1 MSKWQF
7 TKGLHDLGRGA
18 YAYLQPSGTWGY
30 SNAGLITD
38 GDQSLLV
45 DTLFDERLTAEM
57 LEVMRDATG
66 FGADRI
72 GVVVNT
78 HSNGDHTFGNRLAKN
93 AVIIASE
100 AAAHEMREDGNPQML
115 AAMMKNTDAMGE
127 VGAFF
132 KKIFGA
138 FDFAGVTFR
147 LPDRTFTGEE
157 TLKVGD
163 KQVRLIQVGPAHTA
177 GDVIAFVPANRVVY
191 TGDILFIEGT
201 PIAWAGPVSNWI
213 KACDRILELDAE
225 VVVPGHGPITNKAGV
240 KRMQDYLVYVD
251 KEARKCH
258 AAGMNSWEAAQ
269 NIGLGSFGAWE
280 DPERLAVTVD
290 TIFREINDD
299 HSSRNMLELFGRMAQ
314 LQGRYARDRP
324 SPEMGKGKSLN
335 LK

>member
-30 SNAGLITD
+30 SNAGLIID
-38 GDQSLLV
+38 GDQALLV

-57 LEVMRDATG
+57 LKTMQDGTG

-78 HSNGDHTFGNRLAKN
+78 HSNGDHTFGNRLVKN

-100 AAAHEMREDGNPQML
+100 ATAREMREEGDPKAL
-115 AAMMKNTDAMGE
+115 ATMMQNADAMGE

-147 LPDRTFTGEE
+147 LPDRTFNGEE

-163 KQVRLIQVGPAHTA
+163 KQVQLIQVGPAHTA
-177 GDVIAFVPANRVVY
+177 GDVIAYVPANRVVY
-191 TGDILFIEGT
+191 TGDILFIDGT
-201 PIAWAGPVSNWI
+201 PIAWAGPVSNWV
-213 KACDRILELDAE
+213 KACDTIMALDVEA
-225 VVVPGHGPITNKAGV
+225 VVPGHGPITDKAGV

-251 KEARKCH
+251 AETRKRH

-269 NIGLGSFGAWE
+269 DIALGAFGAWE
-280 DPERLAVTVD
+280 DAGRLAVTVD
-290 TIFREINDD
+290 TIYREIDAATS
-299 HSSRNMLELFGRMAQ
+299 HRNLRDLFGHMVELER
-314 LQGRYARDRP
+314 RYAA
-324 SPEMGKGKSLN
+324 SAA
-335 LK
+335 

>member
-1 MSKWQF
+1 VSKWQF

-30 SNAGLITD
+30 SNAGLIAD

-93 AVIIASE
+93 AVVIASE

-115 AAMMKNTDAMGE
+115 AQLMKNTDAMGE

-163 KQVRLIQVGPAHTA
+163 KQVKLIQVGPAHTA

-213 KACDRILELDAE
+213 KACDRILELDVD
-225 VVVPGHGPITNKAGV
+225 VVVPGHGPITGKVGV

-251 KEARKCH
+251 KETRKCH
-258 AAGMNSWEAAQ
+258 AAGMSSWEAAQ
-269 NIGLGSFGAWE
+269 NIALGSFGAWE

-290 TIFREINDD
+290 TIYREINGD
-299 HSSRNMLELFGRMAQ
+299 HSSRNILELFGRMAQ
-314 LQGRYARDRP
+314 LHSHYART
-324 SPEMGKGKSLN
+324 
-335 LK
+335 

>member
-1 MSKWQF
+1 VSKWQF
-7 TKGLHDLGRGA
+7 TKGLHDLGHGS

-57 LEVMRDATG
+57 LAVMQDATG
-66 FGADRI
+66 FGAERI

-100 AAAHEMREDGNPQML
+100 AAAHEMREDAGPQLL
-115 AAMMKNTDAMGE
+115 AQMMKNTAAMGE

-132 KKIFGA
+132 QKIFGA

-147 LPDRTFTGEE
+147 LPDRTFTGEQ

-163 KQVRLIQVGPAHTA
+163 KQVQLIQVGPAHTA

-213 KACDRILELDAE
+213 KACDRILGLDAD
-225 VVVPGHGPITNKAGV
+225 VVVPGHGPITDKAGV
-240 KRMQDYLVYVD
+240 KRMQDYLIYVD
-251 KEARKCH
+251 QQAHKLHGE
-258 AAGMNSWEAAQ
+258 GMNSWEAAQ
-269 NIGLGSFGAWE
+269 NIALGSFAGWE
-280 DPERLAVTVD
+280 DAERLAVTVD

-299 HSSRNMLELFGRMAQ
+299 RSSRNILDLFGRMAQ
-314 LQGRYARDRP
+314 LQRRQARA
-324 SPEMGKGKSLN
+324 MGTAS
-335 LK
+335 

>member
-57 LEVMRDATG
+57 LGVMQDATG

-78 HSNGDHTFGNRLAKN
+78 HSNGDHTFGNRLAIN
-93 AVIIASE
+93 AQIIASE
-100 AAAHEMREDGNPQML
+100 AAAHEMREEGNPQML
-115 AAMMKNTDAMGE
+115 AQLMKNTAAMGE

-132 KKIFGA
+132 KRIFGA

-147 LPDRTFTGEE
+147 LPDRTFAGEE

-163 KQVRLIQVGPAHTA
+163 KQVKLIQVGTGAHSGRRDRLCPCESGRLHGRYSVHRWDSDRMGGSREQLDQSLRPNFGPGSRRGCPRPWPDHRQGWRQAYA
-177 GDVIAFVPANRVVY
+177 GLSGLHR
-191 TGDILFIEGT
+191 
-201 PIAWAGPVSNWI
+201 
-213 KACDRILELDAE
+213 
-225 VVVPGHGPITNKAGV
+225 PGSTQTSCRGNEFMGCCTEYRSGLIRRLG
-240 KRMQDYLVYVD
+240 R
-251 KEARKCH
+251 CG
-258 AAGMNSWEAAQ
+258 AAGSN
-269 NIGLGSFGAWE
+269 GGYDF
-280 DPERLAVTVD
+280 
-290 TIFREINDD
+290 
-299 HSSRNMLELFGRMAQ
+299 SR
-314 LQGRYARDRP
+314 D
-324 SPEMGKGKSLN
+324 K
-335 LK
+335 